1 MTFAA
6 RLSTRA
12 RLFTATLG
20 LTLTAG
26 LSMGVAGAAHAE
38 TAQKTPAT
46 QTAEQKQVMLKGATT
61 ASYYWDDASG
71 RNGDTGLPA
80 SGKPM

>member
-6 RLSTRA
+6 RLAARA
-12 RLFTATLG
+12 RTATAALVLAG
-20 LTLTAG
+20 AGIAAVATAG
-26 LSMGVAGAAHAE
+26 SAHAD
-38 TAQKTPAT
+38 TAVDS
-46 QTAEQKQVMLKGATT
+46 ERKQVMLKGATT